1 MPIRDFVQLRDY
13 FRDEARDAFHALR
26 RSHPGERVYAF
37 GLHTDD
43 DVVATSPVGNTE
55 EALARKLAEYPASN
69 CLERWAVQ
77 YAFRWSPDE
86 WPSIYTADNPHPAS
100 RSLGPADMPSEMM
113 TFKASWTA
121 LPGNDFQGFRARTFR
136 AMLEALRILDS
147 EGLFGRG
154 KEREGI
160 TLLMAITDSADS
172 GLLELESIKLLNP
185 RRVARQMAKSCP
197 IPLRWLV
204 WLEVVRYW
212 ARRVR
217 RGPIISNEPLLG
229 RDN

>member
-13 FRDEARDAFHALR
+13 FRDEARDAFRTLQ
-26 RSHPGERVYAF
+26 RSHHGERIYAF

-55 EALARKLAEYPASN
+55 EALARKFAEYPACN
-69 CLERWAVQ
+69 RVERWTIQ
-77 YAFRWSPDE
+77 HAFRWSPDE
-86 WPSIYTADNPHPAS
+86 WPSIYAADSPRPAS
-100 RSLGPADMPSEMM
+100 RSLGPADLLSEMM
-113 TFKASWTA
+113 GFKASWTA
-121 LPGNDFQGFRARTFR
+121 RPGNDFKEFRARTFR
-136 AMLEALRILDS
+136 AMLDALRILDS

-154 KEREGI
+154 KERDKI
-160 TLLMAITDSADS
+160 TLLIAITDSADS
-172 GLLELESIKLLNP
+172 GLLEIESIKLLNP

-217 RGPIISNEPLLG
+217 RGPIISNEALLG